1 MIEKLLPVVLNIAPH
16 EKRQAERLVKYLK
29 ELDGTEVITMSFQDP
44 PGMRY
49 PEVANWAFKQC
60 AKAMQGKAFFWLE
73 CDSIPTQK
81 GWLKAITDEY
91 VKQGRPY
98 LYAKTLNPPFDNFTG
113 IGVQG
118 PDAYNQ
124 APDGFTTGG
133 FDEWIVTRFPDQ
145 IGRTDLIQHSYGHYD
160 AKGDATLHE
169 FPRDLHILRKDAVIF
184 HKDQQQGLIDC
195 LMPSMKR
202 EEVVNISGVGDLGD
216 AILSLATLQH
226 RGGMFDYYAR
236 DNGAT
241 KGFVARLPIIKPLIE
256 AQPYINAV
264 KIWKREPIAWAS
276 EGFRPNWHD
285 RKRNLASCHAQHA
298 LDTHFID
305 SLPDMSKPWLT
316 VEPNNKF
323 NGLIVINRSPRYN
336 NAHFPWRKIVEHYGN
351 LLCFVGL
358 QQEHADFEHHFGKVR
373 YIVTNDLLEVAQAIA
388 GSSLFIGNQSACA
401 TIAEGLKHPRIIE
414 SCLTMP
420 DCIYPNAHN
429 AQYVFD
435 GSVNLPAVAHVQ
447 AKTLKS
453 NAISWANFDTT
464 IVPKVGRSY
473 GWIYDHN
480 GIRYQEGTV
489 RKVAAKVAKLL
500 GISDEQA
507 TQEVITATVKAAPQA
522 FGSRLHMSNMHLART
537 ALQGNGYTSHPVFDL
552 VNGNIADML

>member
-1 MIEKLLPVVLNIAPH
+1 MTSLLPVVLNIAPH

-29 ELDGTEVITMSFQDP
+29 ELDGTEVITMSLQDP

-60 AKAMQGKAFFWLE
+60 AKAMQGNAFFWLE

-81 GWLKAITDEY
+81 GWLREITDEY
-91 VKQGRPY
+91 ERQGKPY
-98 LYAKTLNPPFDNFTG
+98 LYAKMMPSEFDKFSG

-118 PDAYNQ
+118 PDAYEQ
-124 APDGFTTGG
+124 APSDEKHVG
-133 FDEWIVTRFPDQ
+133 FDEVIVRTFPDQ
-145 IGRTDLIQHSYGHYD
+145 IGRTDLIQHSYGFYD
-160 AKGDATLHE
+160 SKGDATLHE
-169 FPRDLHILRKDAVIF
+169 FPRDLHILRKDSVIF
-184 HKDQQQGLIDC
+184 HKDQQQGLIDHF
-195 LMPSMKR
+195 MPSMKR
-202 EEVVNISGVGDLGD
+202 EEIIGVSSAGD
-216 AILSLATLQH
+216 AGDIFCSMATLKH
-226 RGGMFDYYAR
+226 HGGLFDYYLR

-241 KGFVARLPIIKPLIE
+241 KGIVSRIGLVKPLIE

-276 EGFRPNWHD
+276 EGFRPSWHD
-285 RKRNLASCHAQHA
+285 KRRNLATCHAQHA

-305 SLPDMSKPWLT
+305 TMPDMSKPWLT
-316 VEPNNKF
+316 VEPNKKF
-323 NGLIVINRSPRYN
+323 SGMIIINRSPRYN
-336 NAHFPWRKIVEHYGN
+336 NAHFPWRQIVEHYGS

-373 YIVTNDLLEVAQAIA
+373 YLITNDMLEVATAIA
-388 GSSLFIGNQSACA
+388 GCDVFIGNQSACA

-435 GSVNLPAVAHVQ
+435 GSVNLPAVAHVP
-447 AKTLKS
+447 AKQLKS

-464 IVPKVGRSY
+464 IVPKVGRGY

-489 RKVAAKVAKLL
+489 RKTASKVAKLL
-500 GISDEQA
+500 GISQEQA
-507 TQEVITATVKAAPQA
+507 EQETIKATVKAAPNA
-522 FGSRLHMSNMHLART
+522 FGNRLHMSNMQLAKS
-537 ALQGNGYTSHPVFDL
+537 ALEGNGYKEHPVFKL
-552 VNGNIADML
+552 ASGNIADML